1 MEQILSFLTMFY
13 KNPHFPKT
21 IFLILC
27 LVLCNTV
34 SKAQHAPF
42 EVTLWPS
49 TPPGNSGLTGP
60 ETIDEHG
67 FVHNVTLP
75 SLLVYPA
82 AQEKNTGMAVLI
94 APGGGY
100 SFLAINHEGK
110 EIAQWLAGNGITG
123 VVLKYRIPNGHHAI
137 PLADAQQGMRL
148 IRENSAK
155 WKIDPNSVGVMGSS
169 AGGHLAST
177 LLTHFDA
184 ATRPDF
190 GVLFLSG
197 NYLCRQPDTPRIGPG
212 IGRRKPHVATP
223 ELLFQ

>member
-1 MEQILSFLTMFY
+1 MRNTSSQACWSALLLAMLQTRPQPVIPLALSQDA
-13 KNPHFPKT
+13 HFPKT

-123 VVLKYRIPNGHHAI
+123 VVLKYRIPNV
-137 PLADAQQGMRL
+137 LYF
-148 IRENSAK
+148 E
-155 WKIDPNSVGVMGSS
+155 WFVGW
-169 AGGHLAST
+169 
-177 LLTHFDA
+177 
-184 ATRPDF
+184 
-190 GVLFLSG
+190 
-197 NYLCRQPDTPRIGPG
+197 NLCHSR
-212 IGRRKPHVATP
+212 
-223 ELLFQ
+223 

>member
-1 MEQILSFLTMFY
+1 MFY

-94 APGGGY
+94 APGGGTVFWP
-100 SFLAINHEGK
+100 SITKAKRSH
-110 EIAQWLAGNGITG
+110 NGWPET
-123 VVLKYRIPNGHHAI
+123 
-137 PLADAQQGMRL
+137 
-148 IRENSAK
+148 
-155 WKIDPNSVGVMGSS
+155 
-169 AGGHLAST
+169 ASP
-177 LLTHFDA
+177 A
-184 ATRPDF
+184 
-190 GVLFLSG
+190 
-197 NYLCRQPDTPRIGPG
+197 
-212 IGRRKPHVATP
+212 
-223 ELLFQ
+223 

>member
-1 MEQILSFLTMFY
+1 MFY

-94 APGGGY
+94 APV
-100 SFLAINHEGK
+100 SWPSITKAKRSH
-110 EIAQWLAGNGITG
+110 NGWPET
-123 VVLKYRIPNGHHAI
+123 
-137 PLADAQQGMRL
+137 
-148 IRENSAK
+148 
-155 WKIDPNSVGVMGSS
+155 
-169 AGGHLAST
+169 ASP
-177 LLTHFDA
+177 A
-184 ATRPDF
+184 
-190 GVLFLSG
+190 
-197 NYLCRQPDTPRIGPG
+197 
-212 IGRRKPHVATP
+212 
-223 ELLFQ
+223 